1 MEWWLLKM
9 KWLRDEEFIRG
20 NIPMTKFNIR
30 VLTIGYL
37 GINQGDRLLDIGAGT
52 GSISIEASLQGA
64 KVWAIERE
72 EEGVQ
77 LIKENNAKFGTDI
90 SIVQGLAPKDLPYI
104 KFNKCFVGGSGG
116 KLKEI
121 FKYLE
126 GNLEDNGVI
135 CGNFITLNNLSE
147 FLNLLKIYG
156 YKDIETQLIQSAYM
170 DKIGLLKGQNPIYI
184 VKGVKSNG

>member
-1 MEWWLLKM
+1 M

>member
-1 MEWWLLKM
+1 M
-9 KWLRDEEFIRG
+9 KWIKDEDFIRG

-77 LIKENNAKFGTDI
+77 LIKENNDKHEAEI
-90 SIVQGLAPKDLPYI
+90 NIVQGHAPKDLPDI
-104 KFNKCFVGGSGG
+104 KFNKCFIGGSGG

-121 FKYLE
+121 LKYLE
-126 GNLEDNGVI
+126 DHLEENGVL
-135 CGNFITLNNLSE
+135 CGNFITLNNLNE
-147 FLNLLKIYG
+147 FLNLLKEYG